1 MKPMNITELVQQ
13 QRDFFHTDTTKSVL
27 FRKQSLRNLAKWI
40 DRHEHDIYTA
50 LKSDLNKSSF
60 ESYMTEIGIVKNEL
74 RHTLEHLNEWTRPKR
89 VPTPMVQFPAVSF
102 IIPEPLGVT
111 LIMAPWN
118 YPFQLNVV
126 PLIGAIAAGNCAILK
141 PSAYAPHTA
150 KLMEQMVSECF
161 AEKHIAVVLGGR
173 EENTLLLEEK
183 FDFIFF
189 TGSTSVG
196 KLVMEKAAKHVTPVC
211 LEHGGKSPCIVDET
225 ANIAL
230 AAKRIVFG
238 KLLNAGQTCVAPDY
252 VYVHNTV
259 KESLIYHMKQYLSDF
274 LGSYP
279 LDNQNYPKI
288 INEKHFHRLM
298 DLMDGQEIITG
309 GVGNEHGQIA
319 PTILDNVHPDSPVMQ
334 EEIFGPILPLL
345 TYHDIE
351 DVITSIRSR
360 PKPLA
365 LYLFSNCKTTQ
376 KRILQSL
383 SFGGGCINDTIM
395 HLASHHLPFGGVGES
410 GMGSY
415 HGKQSFLTF
424 SHQKSILK
432 KSNRFD
438 IPIRYAPY
446 TSLKEI
452 LLKTFLK

>member
-1 MKPMNITELVQQ
+1 
-13 QRDFFHTDTTKSVL
+13 
-27 FRKQSLRNLAKWI
+27 
-40 DRHEHDIYTA
+40 
-50 LKSDLNKSSF
+50 
-60 ESYMTEIGIVKNEL
+60 
-74 RHTLEHLNEWTRPKR
+74 
-89 VPTPMVQFPAVSF
+89 
-102 IIPEPLGVT
+102 
-111 LIMAPWN
+111 
-118 YPFQLNVV
+118 
-126 PLIGAIAAGNCAILK
+126 
-141 PSAYAPHTA
+141 
-150 KLMEQMVSECF
+150 
-161 AEKHIAVVLGGR
+161 
-173 EENTLLLEEK
+173 
-183 FDFIFF
+183 
-189 TGSTSVG
+189 
-196 KLVMEKAAKHVTPVC
+196 
-211 LEHGGKSPCIVDET
+211 
-225 ANIAL
+225 
-230 AAKRIVFG
+230 
-238 KLLNAGQTCVAPDY
+238 
-252 VYVHNTV
+252 
-259 KESLIYHMKQYLSDF
+259 
-274 LGSYP
+274 
-279 LDNQNYPKI
+279 
-288 INEKHFHRLM
+288 
-298 DLMDGQEIITG
+298 MDGQEIITG

-351 DVITSIRSR
+351 DVITWIRSR

-432 KSNRFD
+432 KSNRLD

-446 TSLKEI
+446 TSFKET